1 MQKQSLSFYYIRVK
15 SLKEYIFE
23 SLELV
28 YHYMSVKNL
37 CSLLKTNKFYLS
49 DNDGYNP
56 KGKENYSFLSTTRQ
70 RNALTGYPTGLI
82 DPNIVRITLD
92 YNKLRSKYKSSPVD
106 WGKAKRLAL
115 KSTWGEENFEKNKTS
130 LMLQTNVENE
140 ERFFSKSEILD
151 DFFNYVKQVDLCEEY
166 CTKEQIKYIQNNL
179 FDIPIKIYKTEKEFK
194 SGR

>member
-37 CSLLKTNKFYLS
+37 CNLLKTNKFYLS

-56 KGKENYSFLSTTRQ
+56 KGKEKYNFLSTTRQ

-92 YNKLRSKYKSSPVD
+92 YNKLRSKYKSIQVD
-106 WGKAKRLAL
+106 WGKAKRLSL
-115 KSTWGEENFEKNKTS
+115 KSTWG
-130 LMLQTNVENE
+130 
-140 ERFFSKSEILD
+140 
-151 DFFNYVKQVDLCEEY
+151 
-166 CTKEQIKYIQNNL
+166 
-179 FDIPIKIYKTEKEFK
+179 
-194 SGR
+194 

>member
-1 MQKQSLSFYYIRVK
+1 MK

-37 CSLLKTNKFYLS
+37 CNLLKTNKFYLS

-56 KGKENYSFLSTTRQ
+56 KGMEKYSFLSTTRQ

-92 YNKLRSKYKSSPVD
+92 YNKLHSKYKSSPVD

-115 KSTWGEENFEKNKTS
+115 KSTWGEENFEKNKAS

-140 ERFFSKSEILD
+140 ERFFSKSEILN

-166 CTKEQIKYIQNNL
+166 CTKEQIAYIQKNL
-179 FDIPIKIYKTEKEFK
+179 SDLPIKIYKTEKEFK
-194 SGR
+194 LGR